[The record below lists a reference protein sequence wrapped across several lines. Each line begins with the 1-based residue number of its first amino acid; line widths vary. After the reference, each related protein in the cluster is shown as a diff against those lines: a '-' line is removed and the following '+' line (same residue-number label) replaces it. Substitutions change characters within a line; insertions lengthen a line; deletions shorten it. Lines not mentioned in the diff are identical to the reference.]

1 MSDRFIR
8 QGMTGI
14 AWAAIAVLGA
24 LALLLLSALAFR
36 SSLTY
41 QINYTPTP
49 PKPEGIACQPDR
61 RRFCSHP

>member
-41 QINYTPTP
+41 QINYN
-49 PKPEGIACQPDR
+49 EGWNA
-61 RRFCSHP
+61 